1 MSVEDDGYTKKWT
14 LYSFLCS
21 CDALRQCVSL
31 KKKRIRADGFDL
43 DLTYITDNIIAMGFP
58 ADGIEGKYR
67 NHKDTVSQFLKIRH
81 YSSTD
86 N

>member
-1 MSVEDDGYTKKWT
+1 
-14 LYSFLCS
+14 
-21 CDALRQCVSL
+21 L

-67 NHKDTVSQFLKIRH
+67 NHKDAVSQFLKNKALFKH
-81 YSSTD
+81 
-86 N
+86 